1 MLESFAEFFADNI
14 WLAVILISLIPTL
27 EGRIALPF
35 ALSVSL
41 LENNTLPPYL
51 ALICAFVGS
60 VLPALPVVLATR
72 KIKNR
77 FFTGFVQERYMN
89 KVNKL
94 STQKST
100 FKKLALLCGFV
111 AIPLPMTGVWS
122 GSVVAGCT
130 NLKIWQSLVA
140 IAIGSLISCSIIL
153 GVCLLFAGSE
163 LVILYISVG
172 LLALFAIY
180 ELVVRLIKKKSK
192 RDSI

>member
-1 MLESFAEFFADNI
+1 MLESFAEFFAENI
-14 WLAVILISLIPTL
+14 WLAVIIIALIPTL

-41 LENNTLPPYL
+41 LGNNVLPPYL

-60 VLPALPVVLATR
+60 ILPALPVVFATR

-77 FFTGFVQERYMN
+77 FFTGFVQERYMV

-94 STQKST
+94 SVQKST
-100 FKKLALLCGFV
+100 LKKLALLCGFV

-122 GSVVAGCT
+122 GSIVAGCT
-130 NLKIWQSLVA
+130 NLKIWQSLIA

-163 LVILYISVG
+163 LVILYISLG

-180 ELVVRLIKKKSK
+180 ELISMLIKKRKK
-192 RDSI
+192 RPV

>member
-130 NLKIWQSLVA
+130 NLKIWQSLIA

-163 LVILYISVG
+163 LVILYISLG

-180 ELVVRLIKKKSK
+180 EMIDMLIKKRKK
-192 RDSI
+192 RPV

>member
-77 FFTGFVQERYMN
+77 FFTGFVQERYSN
-89 KVNKL
+89 KISKL
-94 STQKST
+94 SNNQST

-130 NLKIWQSLVA
+130 NLKTWQSFIS

-163 LVILYISVG
+163 LVILFISLG

-180 ELVVRLIKKKSK
+180 EMIGMLIKKRKK
-192 RDSI
+192 RPV

>member
-1 MLESFAEFFADNI
+1 MLESFAEFFANHI
-14 WLAVILISLIPTL
+14 WLAVIIIALIPTL

-60 VLPALPVVLATR
+60 VLPALPVVFATR
-72 KIKNR
+72 KIKTR
-77 FFTGFVQERYMN
+77 FFTGFVQERYMA

-94 STQKST
+94 SVQKST
-100 FKKLALLCGFV
+100 FKKLVLLCGFV

-122 GSVVAGCT
+122 GSIVAGCT
-130 NLKIWQSLVA
+130 NLKIWQSLIA

-163 LVILYISVG
+163 LVILYISLG

-180 ELVVRLIKKKSK
+180 ELISLLIKKRKK
-192 RDSI
+192 RPV